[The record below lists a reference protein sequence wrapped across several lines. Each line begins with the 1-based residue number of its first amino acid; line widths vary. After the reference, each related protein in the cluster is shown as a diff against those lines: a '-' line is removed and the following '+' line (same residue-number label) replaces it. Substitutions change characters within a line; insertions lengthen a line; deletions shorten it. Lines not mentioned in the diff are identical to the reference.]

1 MNRTMTSLTIL
12 GSLLATAGS
21 AVALPP
27 PLPAPGASSREK
39 APEPSLARLEFKST
53 TYNVG
58 NVFDHEE
65 QKFAFEF
72 TNTGSENLVISRVQ
86 SSCGCTAGDLEKT
99 EYAPG
104 ESGKIDVTFNPKGK
118 KGEQRRQLTVYSN
131 DSSGRETILT
141 VTGSVTQLVAVD
153 PAVLSL
159 GTVPKGQSTTKYIT
173 VTGRTP
179 DFEVTRATP
188 GDLEIFKVKVLG
200 TEVVEEPAPAP
211 IAAPGQPAPEEKP
224 KTEQLRRTTLEV
236 TLSENAR
243 IGRIDDR
250 ITIRTNDPRRPI
262 VQAQVIANVMG
273 DLSVTPPRI
282 SIGRPELG
290 DTMTREFTVASRS
303 GEAFEIKEI
312 RFADG
317 PLRIKFDA
325 KPVDPENPN
334 TYTVRME
341 TTAARVHP
349 RLRQDIV
356 ILTDVKGEEQITVPV
371 SGVIVT
377 RQ

>member
-1 MNRTMTSLTIL
+1 M
-12 GSLLATAGS
+12 
-21 AVALPP
+21 
-27 PLPAPGASSREK
+27 
-39 APEPSLARLEFKST
+39 
-53 TYNVG
+53 
-58 NVFDHEE
+58 
-65 QKFAFEF
+65 
-72 TNTGSENLVISRVQ
+72 Q
-86 SSCGCTAGDLEKT
+86 SSCGCTAGDLEQT

-131 DSSGRETILT
+131 DSSGREIVLM
-141 VTGSVTQLVAVD
+141 VTGHVTQLVAVD
-153 PAVLSL
+153 PGVLSM
-159 GTVPKGQSTTKYIT
+159 GTVPKGQTATKYIT

-179 DFEVTRATP
+179 DFAVTRATP
-188 GDLEIFKVKVLG
+188 GDLEVFSVKVLG
-200 TEVVEEPAPAP
+200 TEVIEEPAPV
-211 IAAPGQPAPEEKP
+211 AAPGRDGANAPKP
-224 KTEQLRRTTLEV
+224 DTLRRTTLEV
-236 TLSENAR
+236 TLSEDAR

-262 VQAQVIANVMG
+262 VTAQVIANVMG

-290 DTMTREFTVASRS
+290 DTMSREFTVASRS
-303 GEAFEIKEI
+303 GEPFEIKDI

-325 KPVDPENPN
+325 RPVDPENPN
-334 TYTVRME
+334 TYKIRMDS
-341 TTAARVHP
+341 TAARVHP

-356 ILTDVKGEEQITVPV
+356 ITTDVRGEEQIMVPV